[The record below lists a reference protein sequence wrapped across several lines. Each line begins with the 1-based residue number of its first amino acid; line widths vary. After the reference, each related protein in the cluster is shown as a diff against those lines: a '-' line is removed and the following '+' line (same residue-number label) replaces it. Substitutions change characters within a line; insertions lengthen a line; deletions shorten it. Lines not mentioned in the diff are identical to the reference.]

1 MIYHDLPIKNG
12 DFYGIYH
19 DLPIKNVLI
28 PLS

>member
-19 DLPIKNVLI
+19 DLPVKYVLI
-28 PLS
+28 PL

>member
-28 PLS
+28 PL

>member
-19 DLPIKNVLI
+19 DLPIKYVLI
-28 PLS
+28 PL

>member
-1 MIYHDLPIKNG
+1 MIYHDLPIKNC